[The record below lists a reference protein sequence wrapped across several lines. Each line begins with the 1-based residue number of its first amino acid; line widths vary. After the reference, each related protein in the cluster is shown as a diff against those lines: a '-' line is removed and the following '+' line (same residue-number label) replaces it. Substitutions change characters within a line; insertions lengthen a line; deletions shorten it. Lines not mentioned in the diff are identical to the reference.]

1 MFTLVSMT
9 GQSCRNHMPPQTRT
23 SSTVTAKQI

>member
-1 MFTLVSMT
+1 MT
-9 GQSCRNHMPPQTRT
+9 GTVHEPNGTWVRT